1 MCVCVYVHTYI
12 YMYIRIYRTISI
24 NICVRCLC
32 ACRVCHVC
40 VGVGSHMCVC
50 PTSESSPLTLRAH
63 PFQKN
68 RGAQRRASWQQA
80 SVNFFLRVASA
91 SVLPLP
97 TQEPWHPFSHIQYD
111 GRFTSP
117 LGAYEKC
124 VSKKFFEPP
133 LVLCYYRNLR
143 TPPFRALPRF

>member
-1 MCVCVYVHTYI
+1 MCVSCV
-12 YMYIRIYRTISI
+12 S
-24 NICVRCLC
+24 
-32 ACRVCHVC
+32 
-40 VGVGSHMCVC
+40 CVC
-50 PTSESSPLTLRAH
+50 GCGFAYVRVPDLREF
-63 PFQKN
+63 PFGTAGPSISKK

-91 SVLPLP
+91 SVLPLS
-97 TQEPWHPFSHIQYD
+97 TQEPRHPFSHIQYD